1 MAKRIISSFL
11 AFALVFM
18 ALVVFGVAVIN
29 VIEHFYESFA
39 ALLFNGISGYLSYML
54 QHVVVLGVFGP
65 SNMGIAMK
73 LILPLLLVSVATVIV
88 SYKKT
93 KVWEIIRKVSLITTA
108 CSLVLFIAVNF
119 VTFLIR
125 NLVLFVL
132 TIACIA
138 DIGFAF
144 RYYFYDAYHML
155 FKMIWS
161 GTFLNVL
168 TILLIIIAS
177 ACIAY
182 VIYKLLEKNMTEEE
196 KLKRDLKLA
205 KERKEKLENKINKMN
220 EKYVTLKSE
229 NSNDK

>member
-65 SNMGIAMK
+65 SNMGMAMK
-73 LILPLLLVSVATVIV
+73 LVLPLLLVSVATVIV

-119 VTFLIR
+119 ATFLIR
-125 NLVLFVL
+125 VFDLY
-132 TIACIA
+132 
-138 DIGFAF
+138 
-144 RYYFYDAYHML
+144 RYVYF
-155 FKMIWS
+155 
-161 GTFLNVL
+161 
-168 TILLIIIAS
+168 
-177 ACIAY
+177 
-182 VIYKLLEKNMTEEE
+182 
-196 KLKRDLKLA
+196 
-205 KERKEKLENKINKMN
+205 
-220 EKYVTLKSE
+220 
-229 NSNDK
+229 